1 MKDIPSTN
9 LPRKDEPAAS
19 DSDLIARIAEGD
31 ERAFQQLIR
40 RHLQKTVR
48 AAARITGSVADA
60 EDVAQEA
67 FIRVWK
73 HAGDFVDEAAAA
85 AKFSTWLYR
94 IVFNLCI
101 DQKRKRRF
109 DALDDAA
116 GIVDGAAGPEK
127 TLAQKE
133 QSRRVKDALARLPE
147 RQRAAFVLCFY
158 EDHTNAEAAD
168 ILGVSVKAVES
179 LLVRARRDL
188 RDQLSTEGVEP

>member
-1 MKDIPSTN
+1 MLSTN
-9 LPRKDEPAAS
+9 LPYKDAPAAS
-19 DSDLIARIAEGD
+19 DSDLIVRIAEGD
-31 ERAFQQLIR
+31 EHAFQQLIR
-40 RHLQKTVR
+40 RHLQRTVR
-48 AAARITGSVADA
+48 AATRITGSVADG
-60 EDVAQEA
+60 EDAAQEA

-73 HAGDFVDEAAAA
+73 HAADFVREEDAG

-109 DALDDAA
+109 DTLDDAPEMA
-116 GIVDGAAGPEK
+116 DSASGPEK
-127 TLAQKE
+127 ALAQKE
-133 QSRRVKDALARLPE
+133 QSRRVQGALARLPE

-168 ILGVSVKAVES
+168 ILGISVKAIES

-188 RDQLSTEGVEP
+188 RDQLSTEVVEP